1 MIRSTALGAI
11 VLAGLL
17 GCSAL
22 PDKPTRATLYDFGPG
37 AMAAQPTGQQPAV
50 VLAEIETVGALD
62 GTAMMYRLSY
72 SDAQQLRP
80 YSLARWSAPPP
91 QLIRQRLRQ
100 QLSRDRVVLDLGDSA
115 GLARSGGAVP
125 RVLRLDLEEFSHL
138 FESTT
143 ESAGLV
149 RLRATLMENTI
160 AGERL
165 LAQRSFVVRRPAPT
179 HDAPGGAR
187 ALAAATDAV
196 AEEIGQWLAQTR

>member
-1 MIRSTALGAI
+1 MIRTTALGVI
-11 VLAGLL
+11 VLAGLV

-22 PDKPTRATLYDFGPG
+22 PDKPTRSTLYDFGPG
-37 AMAAQPTGQQPAV
+37 AKAAQATGQQPPL
-50 VLAEIETVGALD
+50 VLADIESVGVLD
-62 GTAMMYRLSY
+62 GTAMMYRLGY

-91 QLIRQRLRQ
+91 QLVRQRLRQ
-100 QLSRDRVVLDLGDSA
+100 QLSRDRVVLDLADSA

-165 LAQRSFVVRRPAPT
+165 LAQRSFVARRPAPT
-179 HDAPGGAR
+179 ADAPGGAR
-187 ALAAATDAV
+187 ALAAATD
-196 AEEIGQWLAQTR
+196 